1 MAAKKTPLEEGEKRK
16 INKENLQKLYGI
28 YQYIT
33 PYRGYFITGL
43 VFLLFSSSLLLT
55 FPFLVGKLVDVASG
69 QKWYINDIGL
79 IAFLLVGVFL
89 LQSIISFFR
98 VLFFSLVSEK
108 TMADIRKDLYQ
119 KMMTLPLSFYDSRRT
134 GELMSRITSDVSM
147 LQDTMST
154 TLAELIRQFA
164 TLAIGIVF
172 IFYSTPE
179 LSIFMLATFPA
190 VVVITM
196 FFGKFIRKLSKKTQD
211 ELASANVIVEETLQS
226 IQTVKAFTSELIE
239 IARYGGSLKKVV
251 TTALKAAKYRAAFIS
266 FLIFGM
272 FGAITTVMWYGAT
285 LVESGTMTTGDL
297 MSFVIYT
304 AFIGGSI
311 AGLGDLYGQVQK
323 AIGATERILELRNE
337 TSEVISNV
345 AEKVAPFSEAKIR
358 YKNVRFAY
366 PTRKEFDVL
375 QDISFDIASGQ
386 KVAVVGQSGS
396 GKSTIIQLLM
406 RFYDCTSG
414 DIEVNDQSIQDFDLH
429 FLRSQIG
436 IVPQEVILFGGT
448 IRENI
453 LYGKPQASDEEVI
466 EAARQ
471 ANAIDFIE
479 SFPEGFETLVGERGV
494 KLSGGQRQ
502 RIAIARAILKNPKI
516 LILDEATSSLDSES
530 ENLVQQALDQLMKS
544 RTTIVIA
551 HRLATIRKVDR
562 IYVLN
567 KGQIVEAGTHK
578 ELTAKPNGVYSNLVS
593 LQMEFY

>member
-16 INKENLQKLYGI
+16 INKENLRKLYGI
-28 YQYIT
+28 YQYII

-43 VFLLFSSSLLLT
+43 VFLLFSSGVLLT

-79 IAFLLVGVFL
+79 IALLLVGVFL

-98 VLFFSLVSEK
+98 VLLFSLVSEK
-108 TMADIRKDLYQ
+108 TMADIRRDLYQ

-196 FFGKFIRKLSKKTQD
+196 IFGKFIRKLSKKTQD

-251 TTALKAAKYRAAFIS
+251 TTALMAAKYRAAFIS

-272 FGAITTVMWYGAT
+272 FGAITAVMWHGAT

-323 AIGATERILELRNE
+323 AIGATERILELKNE

-345 AEKVAPFSEAKIR
+345 SEEVAPFREAKIS

-366 PTRKEFDVL
+366 PTRKEFNVL
-375 QDISFDIASGQ
+375 QDISFDIAPGQ

-414 DIEVNDQSIQDFDLH
+414 DIQVNDQSIQDFDLH

-453 LYGKPQASDEEVI
+453 LYGKPQTSDEEVV

-471 ANAIDFIE
+471 ANALDFIE

-530 ENLVQQALDQLMKS
+530 ENLVQLALDQLMKS

-567 KGQIVEAGTHK
+567 KGRIVEAGTHK
-578 ELTAKPNGVYSNLVS
+578 ELTAKTNGVYSNLVS